1 MENRIILIIG
11 ILLLIVMML
20 TLFAGMYFYNLSVN
34 RNVSKEAVFDDR
46 KNSSSQGI
54 KQSDTSGENDELY
67 REWILKES
75 NYEDIYIES
84 FDNLKLHAYKILNE
98 EHSNKWVIAVHG
110 YTGEG
115 LRMGSRAK
123 KFYDMGYNII
133 IPDLRGHGRSEG
145 NYIGMGWHDRKDIL
159 KWIDITIKEDE
170 CSEIILYGIS
180 MGASTVMMTAGENLQ
195 QNVKLIIE
203 DCGYTSVW
211 DEFSYQLKCMYKL
224 PTFPI
229 MHMASIITKIRAG
242 YSFTEASALNQIKK
256 CKLPILFIHGDKDSF
271 VPYCMHD
278 KVYNEANCFK
288 EKLVIKE
295 AGHCK
300 GDKVNPELYWDTI
313 KNFIKKYNE

>member
-1 MENRIILIIG
+1 MENRIILILG
-11 ILLLIVMML
+11 ILLLIVMIL
-20 TLFAGMYFYNLSVN
+20 TLFAGIFFYNLSVN

-54 KQSDTSGENDELY
+54 KQNETSGEHNEVY
-67 REWILKES
+67 TKWILKES
-75 NYEDIYIES
+75 NYEDIYIKS

-98 EHSNKWVIAVHG
+98 ENSDKWVIIVHG

-133 IPDLRGHGRSEG
+133 IPDLRGHGTSEG
-145 NYIGMGWHDRKDIL
+145 NYIGMGWHDRKDMIE
-159 KWIDITIKEDE
+159 WINFIVKEDD
-170 CSEIILYGIS
+170 CSKIILYGIS
-180 MGASTVMMTAGENLQ
+180 MGASTVMMTAGENLP

-242 YSFTEASALNQIKK
+242 YTFTEASALNQIKK
-256 CKLPILFIHGDKDSF
+256 CKLPILFIHGDKDNF
-271 VPYCMHD
+271 VPYYMHD
-278 KVYNEANCFK
+278 RVYDAANCFK
-288 EKLVIKE
+288 EKLIIKE

-300 GDKVNPELYWDTI
+300 GDKVNPELYWNTI
-313 KNFIKKYNE
+313 EKFIEKYN